1 MFKKNLIMDEK
12 NEIILND
19 NLIND
24 NDNNKNSYKTFNILK
39 DIQNLLKK
47 ESNCKEICKIIL
59 YFIII

>member
-1 MFKKNLIMDEK
+1 MDEK

-39 DIQNLLKK
+39 EIQNLLKK
-47 ESNCKEICKIIL
+47 ESNCKDICKIIFYL
-59 YFIII
+59 LLFSY

>member
-1 MFKKNLIMDEK
+1 MDEK

-24 NDNNKNSYKTFNILK
+24 NDNYKNSYKTFNILK
-39 DIQNLLKK
+39 EIQNLLKK
-47 ESNCKEICKIIL
+47 ESNCKDICKIIL

>member
-47 ESNCKEICKIIL
+47 ESNCKDICKIIL
-59 YFIII
+59 YFIIT

>member
-12 NEIILND
+12 NEIIFND

>member
-1 MFKKNLIMDEK
+1 LFKKNLIMDEK